1 MFVLRSTLDASRRE
15 VRRLDKVVADQHKEL
30 DFRAEA
36 YGRLRRRH
44 LELEDDFQ
52 ALEAEFRQLKLTLP
66 ARDSRGRFSKR

>member
-15 VRRLDKVVADQHKEL
+15 VRRLDRLVADQNKEL

-44 LELEDDFQ
+44 LELEDDYQ

-66 ARDSRGRFSKR
+66 ARDARGRFSKR

>member
-15 VRRLDKVVADQHKEL
+15 VRRLDRLVADQNKEL

-66 ARDSRGRFSKR
+66 ARDARGRFSKR